1 MRRNLWLPVLLIAAS
16 SFVCG
21 ACGMGQTPATNAP
34 TANASGASNANA
46 AGGAS
51 DGVGAHGT
59 GIGGTSGDNRD
70 ATVAGNSNVEP
81 TGVNKSAGR
90 PTGSTGNAASNSNR

>member
-1 MRRNLWLPVLLIAAS
+1 MRRNLWLP
-16 SFVCG
+16 FVCG
-21 ACGMGQTPATNAP
+21 ACGVGQTPATNAT

-46 AGGAS
+46 AGAS

-90 PTGSTGNAASNSNR
+90 PTGSTGNSASNANR